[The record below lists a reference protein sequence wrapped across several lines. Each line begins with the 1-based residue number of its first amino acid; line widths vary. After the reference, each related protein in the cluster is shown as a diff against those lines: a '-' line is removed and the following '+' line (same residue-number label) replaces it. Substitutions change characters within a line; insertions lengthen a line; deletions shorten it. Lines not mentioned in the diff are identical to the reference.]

1 MAAIAVVMTLLGVLG
16 LQLIAVAAFPL
27 SVRRYLLV
35 LLGMVLVA
43 VGGVFAGAGAANWWL
58 S

>member
-1 MAAIAVVMTLLGVLG
+1 VDVVALVMAVLG
-16 LQLIAVAAFPL
+16 FVGMGLIGVAAFPL
-27 SVRRYLLV
+27 SERRYGLA

-58 S
+58 P